1 MIGVAVDNMSGCLLP
16 ILRLALLLLFHIN
29 VLATAN
35 ADRESESGK
44 PIVFS
49 ASNAGSITGL
59 DFPGSAA
66 VKTTM
71 RFKFTNPHNDGLPIY
86 GAGGRGVT
94 YIWRA
99 YPRQQEGYYTA
110 FFWGND
116 DGQNNLNTFLW
127 KRINDNSTRA
137 ADTYYGA
144 HPYPRRSNRSLHD
157 WEISIEQNDYVNGQ
171 VVYDRWYTQ
180 TLRVWSVAN
189 NRKFHEFYW
198 DLPKTDSR
206 HVVSRVSP
214 ASWGN
219 INPPVPALT
228 WGDAPWAP
236 GKEVWKGILRGIQ
249 IYSGL
254 LSMTDILREA
264 SNPLS
269 TSVGAK
275 NIWYLNLNP
284 TPTDISDKSGR
295 GHNPVW
301 VGNERPAL
309 YIGRILSLK

>member
-1 MIGVAVDNMSGCLLP
+1 MLITMKGFSLASLWLGSLSLVLL
-16 ILRLALLLLFHIN
+16 N
-29 VLATAN
+29 VIATAC
-35 ADRESESGK
+35 AHLESAGLK
-44 PIVFS
+44 PVVFS
-49 ASNAGSITGL
+49 EFNAGSITGL
-59 DFPGSAA
+59 NFPGSAA
-66 VKTTM
+66 VRTTM
-71 RFKFTNPHNDGLPIY
+71 RFKFTNPHNNGLPIY
-86 GAGGRGVT
+86 GVEGGGVT

-99 YPRQQEGYYTA
+99 HPRQQHGYYTA

-127 KRINDNSTRA
+127 KRMNGVSK
-137 ADTYYGA
+137 ADSYYGA

-157 WEISIEQNDYVNGQ
+157 WEISVEQKDFVNGQ

-180 TLRVWSVAN
+180 CLRVWSVAN

-198 DLPKTDSR
+198 DLPKTDAP
-206 HVVSRVSP
+206 HVVVRVSP

-219 INPPVPALT
+219 INPPAPALT

-254 LSMTDILREA
+254 LSVDDILREA

-269 TSVGAK
+269 TSAGK
-275 NIWYLNLNP
+275 DNIWYLNMNP
-284 TPTDISDKSGR
+284 TPFDISDKSGR

-309 YIGRILSLK
+309 YIEGMPNLK

>member
-1 MIGVAVDNMSGCLLP
+1 MK
-16 ILRLALLLLFHIN
+16 RLFLSSLWLA
-29 VLATAN
+29 VLAFVHLNTIA
-35 ADRESESGK
+35 AAYARLEDEGLK
-44 PIVFS
+44 VFS
-49 ASNAGSITGL
+49 ELNAGSITGL

-66 VKTTM
+66 VRSTM
-71 RFKFTNPHNDGLPIY
+71 RFKFSNPQSNGLPVY
-86 GAGGRGVT
+86 GVDGGGIT

-99 YPRQQEGYYTA
+99 YPRQQNGYYTA

-127 KRINDNSTRA
+127 KRMNGVSKGV
-137 ADTYYGA
+137 ADSYYGA

-157 WEISIEQNDYVNGQ
+157 WEISVEQEDYVNGQ
-171 VVYDRWYTQ
+171 LVYDRWYTQ
-180 TLRVWSVAN
+180 CLRVWSAAN

-198 DLPKTDSR
+198 DLPKTDAT
-206 HVVSRVSP
+206 HVVTRVSP

-219 INPPVPALT
+219 INPPAPALT

-254 LSMTDILREA
+254 LSVTDMLREA

-269 TSVGAK
+269 TSAGAA
-275 NIWYLNLNP
+275 NIWYLNMNP
-284 TPTDISDKSGR
+284 TPSDISDKSGR

-301 VGNERPAL
+301 VGNERPET
-309 YIGRILSLK
+309 YIEQMPNLK